1 MSLQI
6 KLEASDIRPG
16 QWLKGSVVWD
26 FDSVPSKIE
35 LEVSWQTSGKGTDDS
50 DMVFEEEWTPGTKS
64 GERSFHCEM
73 PRGPISVQGNL
84 ISIGWQV
91 ECSSNRPNATIKVP
105 FVLSQ
110 IEGPVRLSSL
120 IS

>member
-6 KLEASDIRPG
+6 KLEASVIRPG
-16 QWLKGSVVWD
+16 QWLKGKVVWD

-35 LEVSWQTSGKGTDDS
+35 LDVSWQTSGKGTEDLDI
-50 DMVFEEEWTPGTKS
+50 VFEEEWNPDTKS
-64 GERSFHCEM
+64 GERSFQCQL

-91 ECSSNRPNATIKVP
+91 ECNSNRPNATIKVP

-110 IEGPVRLSSL
+110 IDGPVRLMSL
-120 IS
+120 IG